1 MPADVAQKA
10 NVMGCIVLG
19 SREGWFAGHGAAG
32 LGKLF
37 LWMKPEQQQRLCR
50 QHMLGKRTP
59 IYQQSLR
66 GTPGVGKAFLVWE
79 QAVVQGEL
87 LHKRG

>member
-1 MPADVAQKA
+1 MDVAQKA
-10 NVMGCIVLG
+10 NVMGCIALG
-19 SREGWFAGHGAAG
+19 SREGWFAGHRAG

-37 LWMKPEQQQRLCR
+37 LWIKPEQQQRLQTAHAGEKDSHLSTEPVWNTR
-50 QHMLGKRTP
+50 RWE
-59 IYQQSLR
+59 
-66 GTPGVGKAFLVWE
+66 AFLVWE